1 MQRMSKYKI
10 PTYQY
15 LEEVKAPIVIFHGTN
30 DGVIP
35 YRCANKLKVVLKPT
49 DQFITI
55 EKGSHNDLNDFPLYH
70 QKLDSLLKL

>member
-15 LEEVKAPIVIFHGTN
+15 LEDVKVPITIFHGTN

-35 YRCANKLKVVLKPT
+35 YSCAVKLKEVLKPT

-55 EKGSHNDLNDFPLYH
+55 EKGSHNDLNDFSLYH